1 MAASVT
7 LVSLAPRVLVDN
19 IDWRSKMT
27 REDDLIAAAKAVLL
41 ARARE
46 LVVLKDPS
54 LKDAS
59 NAEIIEAARLILLG
73 TTEGLKAEDVSL
85 RSPRQREKDRQ

>member
-1 MAASVT
+1 
-7 LVSLAPRVLVDN
+7 
-19 IDWRSKMT
+19 MT

-59 NAEIIEAARLILLG
+59 NAEIIEAARLILLD

>member
-1 MAASVT
+1 
-7 LVSLAPRVLVDN
+7 
-19 IDWRSKMT
+19 MT
-27 REDDLIAAAKAVLL
+27 REDDLIAAARAVLL

-59 NAEIIEAARLILLG
+59 NAEIIEAARLILLD
-73 TTEGLKAEDVSL
+73 TTEGSEHM
-85 RSPRQREKDRQ
+85 SPRSRHDKLRRTER

>member
-1 MAASVT
+1 
-7 LVSLAPRVLVDN
+7 
-19 IDWRSKMT
+19 MT

-59 NAEIIEAARLILLG
+59 NAEIIEALG
-73 TTEGLKAEDVSL
+73 
-85 RSPRQREKDRQ
+85 

>member
-1 MAASVT
+1 M
-7 LVSLAPRVLVDN
+7 
-19 IDWRSKMT
+19 
-27 REDDLIAAAKAVLL
+27 LL

-59 NAEIIEAARLILLG
+59 NAEIIEAARLILLDM
-73 TTEGLKAEDVSL
+73 TEGLEAEDASL

>member
-1 MAASVT
+1 
-7 LVSLAPRVLVDN
+7 
-19 IDWRSKMT
+19 MT

-59 NAEIIEAARLILLG
+59 NAEIIEAARLILLD
-73 TTEGLKAEDVSL
+73 TTEGLEAEDVGL
-85 RSPRQREKDRQ
+85 RSPRRREDDR

>member
-1 MAASVT
+1 
-7 LVSLAPRVLVDN
+7 
-19 IDWRSKMT
+19 MT

>member
-1 MAASVT
+1 
-7 LVSLAPRVLVDN
+7 
-19 IDWRSKMT
+19 MT

-41 ARARE
+41 ARAE